1 MQFLILN
8 LFKYDINIFAMD
20 KLRGMCAFTEFVGGE
35 YHDLEK
41 GGFKLNPFSLQDTDE
56 NNMFLRMWLC
66 EMAGINDTEHDLKDI
81 VSSTLKQLRD
91 IEKGNNLIIS
101 LKDFYDSMRLPNDT
115 TADIKAQFKEYLNS
129 LFDNKECA
137 LNFNKQLSMLNMDAI
152 LKNPKLSA
160 LSAMYLFH
168 KIKNISK
175 NANKGFFIW
184 IDELRDYLND
194 KNMRDKIIEM
204 IVEIRKI
211 NGVITMGLQNLD
223 FLDEI
228 SNANTFIE
236 NMSNYIIFPTKDEK
250 TLEQLY
256 SKLSLSGSEINF
268 LSQASKNKR
277 QVLFKQKEI
286 GSAILDVN
294 LSSLGKDY
302 LRVFSS
308 SSDDVNELLELK
320 KQYPSEW
327 RDRYLKGLKP
337 NLY

>member
-1 MQFLILN
+1 
-8 LFKYDINIFAMD
+8 
-20 KLRGMCAFTEFVGGE
+20 
-35 YHDLEK
+35 
-41 GGFKLNPFSLQDTDE
+41 
-56 NNMFLRMWLC
+56 
-66 EMAGINDTEHDLKDI
+66 
-81 VSSTLKQLRD
+81 
-91 IEKGNNLIIS
+91 
-101 LKDFYDSMRLPNDT
+101 
-115 TADIKAQFKEYLNS
+115 
-129 LFDNKECA
+129 
-137 LNFNKQLSMLNMDAI
+137 
-152 LKNPKLSA
+152 
-160 LSAMYLFH
+160 MYLFH
-168 KIKNISK
+168 KIKKNISK
-175 NANKGFFIW
+175 NTNKGFFIW

-228 SNANTFIE
+228 SNANTFID

-294 LSSLGKDY
+294 LSNLGY
-302 LRVFSS
+302 
-308 SSDDVNELLELK
+308 
-320 KQYPSEW
+320 Y
-327 RDRYLKGLKP
+327 
-337 NLY
+337 

>member
-1 MQFLILN
+1 MRLL
-8 LFKYDINIFAMD
+8 
-20 KLRGMCAFTEFVGGE
+20 
-35 YHDLEK
+35 
-41 GGFKLNPFSLQDTDE
+41 PFS
-56 NNMFLRMWLC
+56 
-66 EMAGINDTEHDLKDI
+66 
-81 VSSTLKQLRD
+81 
-91 IEKGNNLIIS
+91 IS
-101 LKDFYDSMRLPNDT
+101 LNCFKVDDT
-115 TADIKAQFKEYLNS
+115 I
-129 LFDNKECA
+129 
-137 LNFNKQLSMLNMDAI
+137 AI